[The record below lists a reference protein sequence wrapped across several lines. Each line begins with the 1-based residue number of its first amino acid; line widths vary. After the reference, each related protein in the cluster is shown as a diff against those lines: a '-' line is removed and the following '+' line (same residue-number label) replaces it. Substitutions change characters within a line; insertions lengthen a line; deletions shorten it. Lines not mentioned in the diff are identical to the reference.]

1 MYAKKEVMNMGEKML
16 GEERERTRGRYE
28 TQKVSIGTWNMSG
41 QKYMCQYSTNDPCCQ
56 ARW

>member
-1 MYAKKEVMNMGEKML
+1 MGEKML